1 MKTFLLA
8 SLIILSFVSLG
19 FANQPGLLWGWEAYA
34 PRLQQHPLKLEVT
47 PLTQSKATSCG
58 EAVMVMAYNYAYPET
73 PLNEG
78 AVIEYAASNG
88 YYTEKRW
95 PYTSPANMLNIVQYY
110 VDDYTTGNVETVKQ
124 GLVLLVQK
132 LQKGQPVIIDVLT
145 RLDDPSSGAHFVL
158 VTGIAIDPRNSNA
171 ITIYYN
177 NPLTGRNEAAPWNGD
192 AGVWNAWQKNG
203 DPGGAGWWLVIPPE

>member
-58 EAVMVMAYNYAYPET
+58 EAVMVMAYNYAYLET

-95 PYTSPANMLNIVQYY
+95 PYTSPANMVNIAQYY
-110 VDDYTTGNVETVKQ
+110 VDDYTTGNVETAKQ

-158 VTGIAIDPRNSNA
+158 ITGIAIDPRNSNA

-192 AGVWNAWQKNG
+192 VGVWNAWQKNG